1 MDTRQ
6 RYGMPIADR
15 CRFYFAALPNTARKT
30 VADISNTTN
39 PINAEVRMGI
49 FNILEQKLSG
59 SNAENYGYHRT
70 GKNPHRA
77 TNMRYDFLF
86 SNCPDRKR

>member
-1 MDTRQ
+1 
-6 RYGMPIADR
+6 MPIADR

-49 FNILEQKLSG
+49 FNILEQ
-59 SNAENYGYHRT
+59 
-70 GKNPHRA
+70 
-77 TNMRYDFLF
+77 
-86 SNCPDRKR
+86 NCPEAMPRITDIIEPAKIPTVRLTCDMTFFFKLPGS